1 MTGRQPVS
9 APDDRTSAERR
20 ALRRTAIHG
29 VLLNK
34 YVGGFPFAVSLLDLS
49 ETGIRIR
56 KLLEPDSEEAR
67 VALEIEVPRTGDRLW
82 LWAREVWRSGSR
94 QALTFSGLTE
104 GDRAMLHAIVA
115 SANAPE
121 AAT

>member
-1 MTGRQPVS
+1 MTQSKSTAGSLRNRRGVP
-9 APDDRTSAERR
+9 RTSV
-20 ALRRTAIHG
+20 HG

-49 ETGIRIR
+49 ETGIRVR
-56 KLLEPDSEEAR
+56 RLLEPDTDDAR

-82 LWAREVWRSGSR
+82 LWAREVWKSGSR

-104 GDRAMLHAIVA
+104 GDRAMLHSILA
-115 SANAPE
+115 SSAQA
-121 AAT
+121 